1 MRCFVDATDD
11 EIYAY
16 IARFGIEALVPYQ
29 VGMRVTGGS
38 PQPQLAVPPAAEA
51 RFSVDE
57 PRRAA

>member
-29 VGMRVTGGS
+29 VGMRVSAG
-38 PQPQLAVPPAAEA
+38 PQPATSLPPPAAEA

>member
-1 MRCFVDATDD
+1 MRSFVDATDD

-29 VGMRVTGGS
+29 VGMRVSASAPSTGS
-38 PQPQLAVPPAAEA
+38 LQPPAAEA

>member
-16 IARFGIEALVPYQ
+16 IARYGIDALVPYQ
-29 VGMRVTGGS
+29 VGMRVSTS
-38 PQPQLAVPPAAEA
+38 TQPTTSLPPAAEA

>member
-29 VGMRVTGGS
+29 VGMRVSASLQPAAS
-38 PQPQLAVPPAAEA
+38 PSHPAAEA

>member
-11 EIYAY
+11 EIYAH

-29 VGMRVTGGS
+29 VGMRVGAS
-38 PQPQLAVPPAAEA
+38 PQPAASLPPLAAEA
-51 RFSVDE
+51 RYSVDE